1 MDIIKQYPILQ
12 ETYDRIKK
20 HEGFR
25 LVPYTLS
32 YTDAN
37 GNTITED
44 FQTGGIGHK
53 MPVNKVAPQ
62 EDLLTKEGWEEV
74 YNSDFKKAVEGAQK
88 LIDVDNVD
96 PRAFG
101 IITEMVFQMG
111 TQGVSKFKKTLDY
124 VNKRQYKEA
133 AKEML
138 DSKWAVQT
146 KNRATDLSNYMS
158 SISDN

>member
-1 MDIIKQYPILQ
+1 MDIIKQYPTLQ

-32 YTDAN
+32 YKDAD
-37 GNTITED
+37 GNPIKET
-44 FQTGGIGHK
+44 FQTGGHGHRIQK
-53 MPVNKVAPQ
+53 GEKIPT
-62 EDLLTKEGWEEV
+62 TKEGWTEV
-74 YNSDFKKAVEGAQK
+74 YNNDFKKAVEGARK

-101 IITEMVFQMG
+101 IVTEMVFQMG
-111 TQGVSKFKKTLDY
+111 VTGVSNFKKTIGY
-124 VNKRQYKEA
+124 INNRQYKEA

-138 DSKWAVQT
+138 DSKWAKQT
-146 KNRATDLSNYMS
+146 KNRATDLSDYMS